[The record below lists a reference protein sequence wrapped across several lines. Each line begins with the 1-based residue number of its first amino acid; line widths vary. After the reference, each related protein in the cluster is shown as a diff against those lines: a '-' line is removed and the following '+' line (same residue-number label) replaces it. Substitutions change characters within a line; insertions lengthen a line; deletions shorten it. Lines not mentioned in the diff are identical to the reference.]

1 MADSR
6 ETPPDSRQLIANL
19 NKQISELK
27 SQVHSATLEMEMMR
41 ARMNDLSSEAKQV
54 VNVERFRIPDE
65 DHLNE
70 INDVVELMEKA
81 IKKERRSRKAQM
93 EGRKESESS
102 NPQKVDERQILI
114 VLKLRRKGCYIREI
128 ASHVGLGIGTVHNI
142 ISRYGQDPQMQ
153 NLVTEGTQMELT
165 DYLLLHPD
173 DS

>member
-102 NPQKVDERQILI
+102 NPQKVDERQVLI

-142 ISRYGQDPQMQ
+142 ISRYGQNPQMQ

-173 DS
+173 DT

>member
-102 NPQKVDERQILI
+102 NPQKVDERQVLI

-153 NLVTEGTQMELT
+153 TLVTEGTQMELT

>member
-1 MADSR
+1 MADPR

-81 IKKERRSRKAQM
+81 IKK
-93 EGRKESESS
+93 
-102 NPQKVDERQILI
+102 
-114 VLKLRRKGCYIREI
+114 
-128 ASHVGLGIGTVHNI
+128 
-142 ISRYGQDPQMQ
+142 
-153 NLVTEGTQMELT
+153 
-165 DYLLLHPD
+165 
-173 DS
+173 

>member
-1 MADSR
+1 MADPQDN
-6 ETPPDSRQLIANL
+6 TIDSRQLIANL
-19 NKQISELK
+19 NKQVSELK
-27 SQVHSATLEMEMMR
+27 GQLSSATLEMEMMR
-41 ARMNDLSSEAKQV
+41 ARMNDLRSEARQV

-102 NPQKVDERQILI
+102 NPQKVDERQVLI
-114 VLKLRRKGCYIREI
+114 VLKLRTKGCYIREI
-128 ASHVGLGIGTVHNI
+128 ASHVGLGVGTVHNI

-173 DS
+173 DG

>member
-1 MADSR
+1 
-6 ETPPDSRQLIANL
+6 
-19 NKQISELK
+19 
-27 SQVHSATLEMEMMR
+27 
-41 ARMNDLSSEAKQV
+41 
-54 VNVERFRIPDE
+54 
-65 DHLNE
+65 
-70 INDVVELMEKA
+70 MEKA

-102 NPQKVDERQILI
+102 NPQKVDERQVLI

>member
-1 MADSR
+1 MADPR

-81 IKKERRSRKAQM
+81 IKKDRRSRTAQM

-102 NPQKVDERQILI
+102 NPQKVDERQVLI

-128 ASHVGLGIGTVHNI
+128 ASHVGLGVGTVHNI

-173 DS
+173 DG

>member
-1 MADSR
+1 MADPR

-102 NPQKVDERQILI
+102 NPQKVDERQVLI

-128 ASHVGLGIGTVHNI
+128 ASHVGLGVGTVHNI

-173 DS
+173 DN

>member
-1 MADSR
+1 MAESR

-102 NPQKVDERQILI
+102 NPQKVDERQVLI